1 MCTIS
6 KEGIRILGAVFL
18 RLRGVDKCNGQTV
31 ETAVMAYVSDCTD
44 KFYIS
49 RQVMRELGIIPP
61 DFPKITIPIQ
71 TAAAGSTG
79 SDFAPCGC
87 PKRTEPLKRPDVLP
101 FSPAEKNVPEMQRW
115 LEERYQSS
123 TFNT

>member
-1 MCTIS
+1 M
-6 KEGIRILGAVFL
+6 
-18 RLRGVDKCNGQTV
+18 
-31 ETAVMAYVSDCTD
+31 ETAVIAYVSDCTD

-79 SDFAPCGC
+79 SDLHLVDAQS
-87 PKRTEPLKRPDVLP
+87 ELNRPRDLMFSRFLLLRRMCQKCKDGWKKGIKVQPSTHVLTNHRP
-101 FSPAEKNVPEMQRW
+101 
-115 LEERYQSS
+115 
-123 TFNT
+123 